1 MVSSVWI
8 STVILME
15 FLLQPLKIKY
25 AKIFE
30 GTSIPEAVP
39 REVSKEIPAWIL
51 EQIPARILEE
61 NATAISGKLLGKS
74 RKNCKKKPRD
84 IFGEIP
90 AEIEKSYQ
98 QFTAGNIEEHQEEF
112 ITEKTT
118 TLKDFF

>member
-1 MVSSVWI
+1 
-8 STVILME
+8 ME

-61 NATAISGKLLGKS
+61 NATAISGKLLGGIS
-74 RKNCKKKPRD
+74 
-84 IFGEIP
+84 
-90 AEIEKSYQ
+90 EKIDKVPWSN
-98 QFTAGNIEEHQEEF
+98 F
-112 ITEKTT
+112 
-118 TLKDFF
+118 